1 MCSSITIYSYRDSDS
16 TAFNRP
22 YPSSKKVKYLGT
34 GASIFSIKNAG
45 LNSWY
50 CAVGTCERG
59 PVTLVLIRS
68 GKTTTRSGYVPFS
81 TNHHPAEYFGRV
93 FVIGIIFSS

>member
-1 MCSSITIYSYRDSDS
+1 MRSAITIYSYRDSDS

-22 YPSSKKVKYLGT
+22 YPTYKKVKYLKYLELN
-34 GASIFSIKNAG
+34 ILKNAG
-45 LNSWY
+45 LSSWY
-50 CAVGTCERG
+50 SVVGTCERG

>member
-1 MCSSITIYSYRDSDS
+1 MT
-16 TAFNRP
+16 P
-22 YPSSKKVKYLGT
+22 SKKVKYLGT
-34 GASIFSIKNAG
+34 GVSTYLELYILKNAG

-50 CAVGTCERG
+50 WAVGTCERG

-93 FVIGIIFSS
+93 FGTFLFQGTTLAGCAK